1 MDTTKLNIKNK
12 TVPGTKFKST
22 AIMVPGAQQTR
33 AKKLSEAATKTLR
46 SQQSKSNLTQ
56 AMVCDSQE
64 SMPNGQRL
72 PSSQVSDDFPD
83 SQVSVQE
90 SSSEMSVHS
99 GMPDWVLNFTKELR
113 EVRACQ
119 EEQASRL
126 TAVERLTAE
135 NLQLKASLQA
145 AQDKIALLESRLA
158 QDHHHN
164 PASELNVVCCIFR
177 LDHHIV
183 HEDVDFDMVTE
194 ASFPALV
201 SHKLSSSDS
210 KWATVTKSNVPAP
223 KKTMA
228 QIVSSSA
235 KNPPA
240 KKGTSLKKK
249 VAIGRPFLE
258 QSSGPQGFKYVYI
271 PRARKMTRI
280 EVRTRLRQ
288 IGVDTSRVLD
298 IIFPAAGTIG
308 VLLHIQY
315 VKSFTAIMV
324 SIGGKTLDSFD
335 VLDPKHL
342 GDPKYLSYTEDGR
355 ATKAMELHAN
365 RCLSALTF
373 LRRTKHHQVQPVGRS
388 FVSLG
393 WITDRE
399 LLDVL
404 SLPSDS
410 SSSGLKTVSRPGN
423 VFVLEQGDTAMDGG
437 DSDVDVVG
445 DFDSID
451 MDQDAKSVVSD
462 ASL

>member
-22 AIMVPGAQQTR
+22 AIMVPGTQQTR
-33 AKKLSEAATKTLR
+33 AKKLSEAAAKTLR
-46 SQQSKSNLTQ
+46 SQQSKSNPTQ
-56 AMVCDSQE
+56 DMVCDSQE
-64 SMPNGQRL
+64 SMPNGQPL

-83 SQVSVQE
+83 SQVSLLE

-119 EEQASRL
+119 QEQASRL

-135 NLQLKASLQA
+135 NLQLKASLQT
-145 AQDKIALLESRLA
+145 AQDKIALLES
-158 QDHHHN
+158 
-164 PASELNVVCCIFR
+164 PVSELNV
-177 LDHHIV
+177 V
-183 HEDVDFDMVTE
+183 HEDVDFDMVAE

-201 SHKLSSSDS
+201 SRNLSSSDS
-210 KWATVTKSNVPAP
+210 KWATVSKSNVPAP

-315 VKSFTAIMV
+315 VKSFTAIMI

-342 GDPKYLSYTEDGR
+342 VTPNGR

-393 WITDRE
+393 WITDSE

-404 SLPSDS
+404 SLPLDS
-410 SSSGLKTVSRPGN
+410 SSSGVKTVSRPGN

-445 DFDSID
+445 DFDSIA

>member
-22 AIMVPGAQQTR
+22 AIMVPGTQQTR
-33 AKKLSEAATKTLR
+33 AKKLSEAAAKTLR
-46 SQQSKSNLTQ
+46 SQQSKSNPTQ
-56 AMVCDSQE
+56 DMVCDSQE
-64 SMPNGQRL
+64 SMPNGQPL

-83 SQVSVQE
+83 SQVSLLE

-119 EEQASRL
+119 QEQASRL

-135 NLQLKASLQA
+135 NLQLKASLQT

-158 QDHHHN
+158 RNHHQG
-164 PASELNVVCCIFR
+164 PVSELNV
-177 LDHHIV
+177 V
-183 HEDVDFDMVTE
+183 HEDVDFDMVAE

-201 SHKLSSSDS
+201 SRNLSSSDS
-210 KWATVTKSNVPAP
+210 KWATVSKSNVPAP

-315 VKSFTAIMV
+315 VKSFTAIMI

-393 WITDRE
+393 WITDSE

-404 SLPSDS
+404 SLPLDS
-410 SSSGLKTVSRPGN
+410 SSSGVKTVSRPGN

-445 DFDSID
+445 DFDSIA